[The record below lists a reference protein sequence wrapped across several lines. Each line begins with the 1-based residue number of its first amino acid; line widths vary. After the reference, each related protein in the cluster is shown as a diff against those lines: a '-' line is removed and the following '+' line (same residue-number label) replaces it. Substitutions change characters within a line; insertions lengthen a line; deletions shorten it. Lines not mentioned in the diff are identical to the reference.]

1 MKLYRYLGALAT
13 MAFLANT
20 QVALAEQSCSESM
33 GHVPAAVIAGDTL
46 VARPVG
52 LVSLGVGTVLYL
64 ITLPFS
70 ATSGSE
76 ALVRKKLIEDPAEFT
91 FSRCLGDFRIY
102 RHRNIKPL
110 SGRK

>member
-1 MKLYRYLGALAT
+1 MKLHKYLGILTT
-13 MAFLANT
+13 MAFLANF
-20 QVALAEQSCSESM
+20 QVALAQQSCSELSE
-33 GHVPAAVIAGDTL
+33 HVPAEAIAGDTL
-46 VARPVG
+46 LARPVG

-70 ATSGSE
+70 VTSGSE
-76 ALVRKKLIEDPAEFT
+76 ALVREKLIEDPAEFT

-110 SGRK
+110 SERQ